1 MTLAA
6 ETKPQIGQ
14 FLPNNFQIAA
24 VWLALALA
32 ANASANAPDTLRLTA
47 PPRMLNNKTLT
58 IKAELIDD
66 AGQIDWRVWNS
77 LGTVSAT
84 RVDDGTPVPLTV
96 TVFERHTA
104 GAGAGGPPTTSSIR
118 FYNGVGCASF
128 TLNNGA
134 AVPAGDILVT
144 VNVGAASASTSV
156 AVLDAATPGLIQDL
170 SGTLSGGNLI
180 WEPADGVIH
189 LTANV
194 TVPAGQTLTILPGAL
209 IMVDPGP
216 DGAGTRINSVNS
228 NISALGTG
236 AAPIYLFPTTGAAA
250 MKLPQNG
257 SEGSNNG
264 HNNPSSWGGF
274 ELAGTGSM
282 IWSYVFMTGAGNGVV
297 SGHPRPTVI
306 RLGDSHAFTATDSLV
321 ADSPGKI
328 LYGAGNGAY
337 LFQRCLFARVGIGGE
352 FIGAGYTLTMEDTW
366 MTRVGRAPINTSN
379 RLDGDILH
387 IDQISTSR
395 LRRCI
400 LTDGGDDV
408 IDHSSGA
415 TPVIENSIIYDAN
428 DKVLS
433 ISGGTGSVT
442 MTNCLVFNVPGGLY
456 CTGAPAY
463 LTNVTLGTNTN
474 IFGAGCGSII
484 QQCVLWPGTVSSCCG
499 VVNYTSVGNTGDVA
513 CGIGNLAVNPLFI
526 DPNFSPPSDVS
537 VNFGL
542 QPSSPD
548 RTAGPAGTQIG
559 WLGFPAPALCQI
571 AADCDDSDPCTSNEC
586 DGLRCVFK
594 PAPCPPGILGDMNC
608 DGLVNAAD
616 VSIFALA
623 LVDPIAYAS
632 AHPSCNIRRG
642 DTNFDFRVDGAD
654 VPAFTDLVLP

>member
-1 MTLAA
+1 M
-6 ETKPQIGQ
+6 
-14 FLPNNFQIAA
+14 
-24 VWLALALA
+24 LALAPTA
-32 ANASANAPDTLRLTA
+32 VASANAPDTLRLTA
-47 PPRMLNNKTLT
+47 PTRMLNTKTLT
-58 IKAELIDD
+58 IKAELIDA
-66 AGQIDWRVWNS
+66 AGQIDWRGWNR
-77 LGTVSAT
+77 LGTIAAT
-84 RVDDGTPVPLTV
+84 RVSDGQPVPLTV

-118 FYNGVGCASF
+118 FYNGVGCVSF

-134 AVPAGDILVT
+134 SVPAGEILVT
-144 VNVGAASASTSV
+144 VTVGGVSASRSV
-156 AVLDAATPGLIQDL
+156 TVLDAAAPGLIQDL
-170 SGTLSGGNLI
+170 SGTLSGGSLT

-189 LTANV
+189 LTGNV
-194 TVPAGQTLTILPGAL
+194 TVPSGQTLTISPGAL

-216 DGAGTRINSVNS
+216 SGAGTTINSVNS
-228 NISALGTG
+228 NILALADSTD
-236 AAPIYLFPTTGAAA
+236 PIYFFPTTGAAA
-250 MKLPQNG
+250 MVLPQTG
-257 SEGSNNG
+257 SEGSSNG
-264 HNNPSSWGGF
+264 HNNPSAWGGF
-274 ELAGTGSM
+274 ELAGVGSM
-282 IWSYVFMTGAGNGVV
+282 TWSYVFMTGAGNGVV

-306 RLGDSHAFTATDSLV
+306 RLADSHSFTATDSVL

-328 LYGAGNGAY
+328 LYGNGSGFY
-337 LFQRCLFARVGIGGE
+337 TFQRCLFARNGIGGE
-352 FIGAGYTLTMEDTW
+352 FIGIGYTLTMEDTW
-366 MTRVGRAPINTSN
+366 MTRIGRAPINASN

-387 IDQISTSR
+387 IDQLSNAR

-463 LTNVTLGTNTN
+463 LTQVTLGTGTN

-484 QQCVLWPGTVSSCCG
+484 QQCILWPGTVSSCCG

-542 QPSSPD
+542 QPNSPD
-548 RTAGPAGTQIG
+548 RTAGPGGTQIG

-571 AADCDDSDPCTSNEC
+571 AGDCDDGDPCTSNEC
-586 DGLRCVFK
+586 DGIRCVFK
-594 PAPCPPGILGDMNC
+594 PALCPPGVLGDMNC

-616 VSIFALA
+616 VPAFALA
-623 LVDPIAYAS
+623 LVDPTAYAV
-632 AHPSCNIRRG
+632 AHPACNIRRG
-642 DTNFDFRVDGAD
+642 DTNADFLVDGAD
-654 VPAFTDLVLP
+654 IRAFTALVIP